1 MNNFVSSAV
10 SIVRGLLGLDAKDI
24 VALADRRHYVQLAVY
39 FAVPVSFLFA
49 LMNCFAYGYVALGI
63 TEALLPVLILLPAL
77 HLVRSDQRV
86 ALAEACILLYGIG
99 LTCALSF
106 FGGLQG
112 SGLLWVFMF
121 PFLALWLKGQ
131 KQGLWWSLIWMV
143 CVTASLY
150 ATPWLP
156 YGFTYT
162 PVYMQQTM
170 SALVFYTVIALIF
183 NFSKTSFQERL
194 HERVQANTEKAQEY
208 LGRLQ
213 SIAFQDEVTGL
224 PNRARMLEIL
234 ADDIAKATEEPQ
246 VLVIIHI
253 RLKRMFELNNI
264 LGIEATDRLICSI
277 ADTMV
282 KAVGD
287 KGIIA
292 RARRDEFI
300 CLFRTGIATVKQERV
315 AQRLNQI
322 RFAYQIDGY
331 PLHIEHI
338 NGVASFPSDAEDAE
352 SLLKRAE
359 QAMLQAQFALKEVAF
374 YDAGQE
380 QQFVRRHLLF
390 GKLHQALQGNSLSLH
405 YQGQIDLN
413 TGSVVGVEALARWH
427 DPLSG
432 FISPAEFIPIA
443 EKSGLIKPFT
453 LWVLRTSFG
462 QLAAWRQIGLEVTLS
477 VNLSARSVI
486 DPDLVDDIQQ
496 LAHEFHLQPQH
507 IMLELTESSFVD
519 SPDLAMETISRLHQL
534 GFRQSI
540 DDFGTGYSSLS
551 YLKNLKVDELKI
563 DQSFVRSL
571 GESNGSQ
578 AIVQS
583 TIQLAH
589 NLNLKV
595 VAEGIESPQ
604 IEQQLRAM
612 GCDYGQGYL
621 FCKPMPA
628 KDFYS
633 WALRWNAARLERLN
647 TAKRLLGMGE
657 FEYPA

>member
-1 MNNFVSSAV
+1 MILNNSVLRV
-10 SIVRGLLGLDAKDI
+10 MRGLLGLDEKDI
-24 VALADRRHYVQLAVY
+24 VAVEDRRHYVQLAVY
-39 FAVPVSFLFA
+39 FAVPVSLLFA
-49 LMNCFAYGYVALGI
+49 AMNCFAYGYVALGVA
-63 TEALLPVLILLPAL
+63 EALLPVGILLPAL
-77 HLVRSDQRV
+77 WVVQGEANI
-86 ALAEACILLYGIG
+86 ALAEALILLYGIG

-131 KQGLWWSLIWMV
+131 KQGLWWSLGWMM
-143 CVTASLY
+143 CVSLSLY
-150 ATPWLP
+150 ATPFLP

-162 PVYMQQTM
+162 PVYVQQTL

-194 HERVQANTEKAQEY
+194 HERVQVNNERAQEY

-213 SIAFQDEVTGL
+213 SIAFRDEVTGL
-224 PNRARMLEIL
+224 PNRSRLLEIL
-234 ADDIAKATEEPQ
+234 AEDIANAGVVPQ

-287 KGIIA
+287 HGIIA

-300 CLFRTGIATVKQERV
+300 CLFRTGIATVEQERV
-315 AQRLNQI
+315 AKRLNQV
-322 RFAYQIDGY
+322 RFAYQIDDY
-331 PLHIEHI
+331 HLHIEHT
-338 NGVASFPSDAEDAE
+338 NGVACFPADAQDAE

-374 YDAGQE
+374 YDARQE

-390 GKLHQALQGNSLSLH
+390 GKLHQALQGNALSLF
-405 YQGQIDLN
+405 YQGQIDFA
-413 TGSVVGVEALARWH
+413 TGCVVGVEALARWH
-427 DPLSG
+427 DPLNG
-432 FISPAEFIPIA
+432 YISPAEFIPIA

-453 LWVLRTSFG
+453 LWVLRTAFG
-462 QLAAWRQIGLEVTLS
+462 QLAAWQKIGLNITLS

-486 DPDLVDDIQQ
+486 DPDLVHDIQR
-496 LAHEFHLQPQH
+496 LAQEFGLSPAN
-507 IMLELTESSFVD
+507 IMLELTESSFVN
-519 SPDLAMETISRLHQL
+519 SPDVAMDTICKLHRL

-571 GESNGSQ
+571 GEANGSQ
-578 AIVQS
+578 ATVQS

-595 VAEGIESPQ
+595 VAEGIETPQ

-628 KDFYS
+628 KEFYR
-633 WALRWNAARLERLN
+633 WAQQWNEAHACKRRAGRLPSAR
-647 TAKRLLGMGE
+647 E

>member
-1 MNNFVSSAV
+1 MILNNSVLRV
-10 SIVRGLLGLDAKDI
+10 MRGLLGLDEKDI
-24 VALADRRHYVQLAVY
+24 VAVEDRRHYVQLAVY
-39 FAVPVSFLFA
+39 FAVPVSLLFA
-49 LMNCFAYGYVALGI
+49 AMNCFAYGYVALGVA
-63 TEALLPVLILLPAL
+63 EALLPVGILLPAL
-77 HLVRSDQRV
+77 WVVQGEANF
-86 ALAEACILLYGIG
+86 ALAEALILLYGIG

-131 KQGLWWSLIWMV
+131 KQGLWWSLGWMM
-143 CVTASLY
+143 CVSLSLY
-150 ATPWLP
+150 ATPFLP

-162 PVYMQQTM
+162 PVYVQQTL

-194 HERVQANTEKAQEY
+194 HERVQVNNERAQEY

-213 SIAFQDEVTGL
+213 SIAFRDEVTGL
-224 PNRARMLEIL
+224 PNRSRLLEIL
-234 ADDIAKATEEPQ
+234 AEDIANAGVVPQ

-287 KGIIA
+287 HGIIA

-300 CLFRTGIATVKQERV
+300 CLFRTGIATVEQERV
-315 AQRLNQI
+315 AKRLNQV
-322 RFAYQIDGY
+322 RFAYQIDDY
-331 PLHIEHI
+331 HLHIEHT
-338 NGVASFPSDAEDAE
+338 NGVACFPADAQDAE

-374 YDAGQE
+374 YDARQE

-390 GKLHQALQGNSLSLH
+390 GKLHQALQGNALSLF
-405 YQGQIDLN
+405 YQGQIDFA
-413 TGSVVGVEALARWH
+413 TGCVVGVEALARWH
-427 DPLSG
+427 DPLNG
-432 FISPAEFIPIA
+432 YISPAEFIPIA

-453 LWVLRTSFG
+453 LWVLRTAFG
-462 QLAAWRQIGLEVTLS
+462 QLAAWQKIGLDITLS

-486 DPDLVDDIQQ
+486 DPDLVHDIQR
-496 LAHEFHLQPQH
+496 LAQEFGLSPAN
-507 IMLELTESSFVD
+507 IMLELTESSFVN
-519 SPDLAMETISRLHQL
+519 SPDVAMDTICKLHRL

-571 GESNGSQ
+571 GEANGSQ
-578 AIVQS
+578 AIVRS

-595 VAEGIESPQ
+595 VAEGIETPQ

-628 KDFYS
+628 KEFYR
-633 WALRWNAARLERLN
+633 WAQQWNEAHACKRRAGRLPS
-647 TAKRLLGMGE
+647 AGE

>member
-1 MNNFVSSAV
+1 MILNNSVVSV
-10 SIVRGLLGLDAKDI
+10 MRGLLGLDAKDI
-24 VALADRRHYVQLAVY
+24 VAVEDRRHYVQLAVY
-39 FAVPVSFLFA
+39 FSVPVSLLFA
-49 LMNCFAYGYVALGI
+49 VMNCFVYGYVALGVA
-63 TEALLPVLILLPAL
+63 EALLPVTILLPAL
-77 HLVRSDQRV
+77 WLVQTSVNV
-86 ALAEACILLYGIG
+86 ALAEALILLYGIG

-131 KQGLWWSLIWMV
+131 KQGVLWSLFWMV
-143 CVTASLY
+143 CVTLSLY
-150 ATPWLP
+150 ATPFLP

-162 PVYMQQTM
+162 PVYVQQTL
-170 SALVFYTVIALIF
+170 SALLFYTVIALVF

-194 HERVQANTEKAQEY
+194 HERMQSNTDKAQEY

-213 SIAFQDEVTGL
+213 SIAFRDEVTGL
-224 PNRARMLEIL
+224 PNRTRLLEIL
-234 ADDIAKATEEPQ
+234 ADDIANVGPVPQ

-300 CLFRTGIATVKQERV
+300 CLFRTGIATVEQERV
-315 AQRLNQI
+315 AKRLSQV
-322 RFAYQIDGY
+322 RFAYQIDDY
-331 PLHIEHI
+331 HLHVEHT
-338 NGVASFPSDAEDAE
+338 NGVACFPADAQDAEA
-352 SLLKRAE
+352 LLKRAE

-374 YDAGQE
+374 YDARQE

-390 GKLHQALQGNSLSLH
+390 GKLHQALQGNALSLH
-405 YQGQIDLN
+405 YQGQIDFA
-413 TGSVVGVEALARWH
+413 TDRVVGVEALARWH
-427 DPLSG
+427 DPLNG

-453 LWVLRTSFG
+453 LWVLRTAFG
-462 QLAAWRQIGLEVTLS
+462 QLAAWRQIDLDITLS

-486 DPDLVDDIQQ
+486 DPDLVGDIQDM
-496 LAHEFHLQPQH
+496 ANEFNLPPDC

-519 SPDLAMETISRLHQL
+519 SPDVAMETICRLHQL

-571 GESNGSQ
+571 GNVDGSQ

-595 VAEGIESPQ
+595 VAEGIETPQ

-628 KDFYS
+628 KDFYR
-633 WALRWNAARLERLN
+633 WAQQWNVAADQKLR
-647 TAKRLLGMGE
+647 TASMNLLTNDY
-657 FEYPA
+657 EYPT